1 MSEDSALAHMTDRRN
16 PLSAEKRLAVFS
28 DRIECWAGET
38 LERRIA
44 LDDVSQVRLAVEM
57 AGSTTQVVCRVT
69 GPAGEIVFGSRQ
81 SQNGAFA
88 DNAAE
93 FTPVLVALH
102 RALEPRYGDVS
113 FVEGQS
119 LSFRLI
125 LSGLGLVMALIAAA
139 IIGYFLLVEES
150 AMLAFAGF
158 PFLLIGGYLAW
169 VFKPAGPVK
178 YDPGG
183 LVERFGGAREGA
195 AQIKPSTED

>member
-1 MSEDSALAHMTDRRN
+1 MSDDSALAQMTDRRN
-16 PLSAEKRLAVFS
+16 PLSPEKRLVVFS

-69 GPAGEIVFGSRQ
+69 GPAGEIVFGSRRAN
-81 SQNGAFA
+81 NGAFD
-88 DNAAE
+88 DNAGE
-93 FTPVLVALH
+93 FTPFLVAVH
-102 RALEPRYGDVS
+102 QALEPRYAAVS

-119 LSFRLI
+119 LCFRLI
-125 LSGLGLVMALIAAA
+125 MSGLGLTMALIAAA

-178 YDPGG
+178 YDPSG
-183 LVERFGGAREGA
+183 LVEQFGGGGGA
-195 AQIKPSTED
+195 D